1 MARLKENLLYMMIH
15 DFLADYL
22 TKKRNCSSHTVKAY
36 RTALNQLLDFTKEQ
50 KQIRLV
56 DITFDIL
63 NDGMA
68 EKYLD
73 FLEETKKCSIKTR
86 NYHI

>member
-15 DFLADYL
+15 DFLTDYL

-50 KQIRLV
+50 NRS
-56 DITFDIL
+56 
-63 NDGMA
+63 GW
-68 EKYLD
+68 
-73 FLEETKKCSIKTR
+73 
-86 NYHI
+86 